1 MQITRCYSLHSLEV
15 SGSNGKVKNRQ
26 KEVSA
31 IECKKAFITLGSPVV
46 PLLSTSK
53 ADSGLASEFRR
64 DRAIYTAYERM
75 LKEWGRSKGNEAE
88 DGMQLRA
95 TRCNSGKQRNERRS
109 IEGRRREEIC
119 SLVSSTRAAWGAK
132 ASSRELLC

>member
-1 MQITRCYSLHSLEV
+1 M
-15 SGSNGKVKNRQ
+15 
-26 KEVSA
+26 
-31 IECKKAFITLGSPVV
+31 V

-75 LKEWGRSKGNEAE
+75 LKEWGRSKGYEAE

-95 TRCNSGKQRNERRS
+95 TRCNSGKQRNERKRM
-109 IEGRRREEIC
+109 EGRRREEML
-119 SLVSSTRAAWGAK
+119 SLVASTGAAWGAK
-132 ASSRELLC
+132 VSSLVRVV